1 VGESLEDDVGVGWRD
16 ACSFKGLQYCLFL
29 EGGKSRTPEE
39 REEVAFSDMNKALA
53 ALEVVGK
60 LV

>member
-1 VGESLEDDVGVGWRD
+1 MPVASKDFNIVFSLKEVSH
-16 ACSFKGLQYCLFL
+16 A
-29 EGGKSRTPEE
+29 PEE